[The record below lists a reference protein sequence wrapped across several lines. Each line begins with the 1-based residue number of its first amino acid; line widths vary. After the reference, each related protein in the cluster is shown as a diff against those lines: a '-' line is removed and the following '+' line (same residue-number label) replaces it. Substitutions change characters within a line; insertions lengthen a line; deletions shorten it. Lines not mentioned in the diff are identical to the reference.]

1 MRRDNQSEGLIMRI
15 CAEPG
20 SSLGS
25 GERSEVLQE
34 TTWSN
39 VCFQWLSTV
48 LYVELTGKR
57 IHFKYIEEL
66 ESC

>member
-25 GERSEVLQE
+25 GERSEV
-34 TTWSN
+34 
-39 VCFQWLSTV
+39 STGNYMV
-48 LYVELTGKR
+48 KCVFSMDKYCTLCR
-57 IHFKYIEEL
+57 IDGRENTF
-66 ESC
+66 